1 MLECKKI
8 YIDTRFKTPD
18 SKNDSDFFVELPNT
32 VNIPDNCVCY
42 IDDIV
47 IPMSW
52 NTVDARN
59 NKLYVRID
67 YVLGTTRHA
76 FYLIQLPIKNYS
88 NVQYAAALQFSLNAS
103 AFVSPSAKFNVSVDV
118 DNILTITQVDSFELI
133 KLTILSDD
141 GLISATMWYTSLS
154 KNQICSVNGILRIK
168 KTIKLTQE
176 SPTYTAYIDLHATR
190 NLYLTISAVA
200 SYNTMSNFKN
210 DVIIKKIPV
219 RANYGQMI
227 FDGAS
232 NGYDYLQLSKRSL
245 RRLDFRLE
253 DSYGNVMNLN
263 GNHWSFSLI
272 FQLQ

>member
-8 YIDTRFKTPD
+8 YIDTRFKTPESRSD
-18 SKNDSDFFVELPNT
+18 ADFFVELPST
-32 VNIPDNCVCY
+32 VNIPENCVCY

-67 YVLGTTRHA
+67 YLLGTARHA

-88 NVQYAAALQFSLNAS
+88 NVQYAAALEFSLNAS
-103 AFVSPSAKFNVSVDV
+103 AFVSPLAKFSVSVDV
-118 DNILTITQVDSFELI
+118 DNILKITQLDSFEI
-133 KLTILSDD
+133 MKLTIIPDEHLLS
-141 GLISATMWYTSLS
+141 GGHWHTKLS
-154 KNQICSVNGILRIK
+154 QWEICSMNGILRID
-168 KTIKLTQE
+168 KTLVLTKE
-176 SPTYTAYIDLHATR
+176 APSYSAYIDLHATR
-190 NLYLTISAVA
+190 NLYLTSSSMA

-232 NGYDYLQLSKRSL
+232 NGYDYLQLSKRTL